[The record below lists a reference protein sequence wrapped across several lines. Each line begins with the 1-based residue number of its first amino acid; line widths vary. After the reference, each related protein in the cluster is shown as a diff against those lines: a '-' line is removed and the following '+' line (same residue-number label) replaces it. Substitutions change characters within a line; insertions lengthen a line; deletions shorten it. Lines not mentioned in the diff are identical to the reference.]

1 MIKRYEVKEI
11 AKIWSDENKYNVW
24 LKVEQ
29 LVCEAWAELGYID
42 KTDIDKINKNLKVD
56 LNRMLEIEAE
66 TKHDVVAFTRMLSEQ
81 LDKESKWIH
90 LGITSTDIVDTAQNY
105 LIKSS
110 NIVIENELEN
120 ICKTLKKLA
129 LENKKTL
136 IKEFHKNT
144 L

>member
-66 TKHDVVAFTRMLSEQ
+66 TKAELQKQGKLCLFPL
-81 LDKESKWIH
+81 
-90 LGITSTDIVDTAQNY
+90 IV
-105 LIKSS
+105 
-110 NIVIENELEN
+110 
-120 ICKTLKKLA
+120 
-129 LENKKTL
+129 
-136 IKEFHKNT
+136 
-144 L
+144 

>member
-1 MIKRYEVKEI
+1 M
-11 AKIWSDENKYNVW
+11 
-24 LKVEQ
+24 
-29 LVCEAWAELGYID
+29 
-42 KTDIDKINKNLKVD
+42 
-56 LNRMLEIEAE
+56 
-66 TKHDVVAFTRMLSEQ
+66 
-81 LDKESKWIH
+81 H